1 MWPTYEEQ
9 RPVEIGIVS
18 SGGGLLISGRFC
30 TSATTMWWLNFQMNS
45 PEKQLTG
52 ATKRNKKRK
61 WATNTII
68 DSSQVLAVIRR
79 LSTKKKMSTVLVII
93 NGKFTQRQIKVLR

>member
-1 MWPTYEEQ
+1 
-9 RPVEIGIVS
+9 
-18 SGGGLLISGRFC
+18 
-30 TSATTMWWLNFQMNS
+30 MNS

-68 DSSQVLAVIRR
+68 DSLQVLAVIRR